1 MVIMNNRIGVIVL
14 LVICLGLGVAV
25 MLVKKHGAEQHQQDA
40 KQIDT
45 LTNQLVQTST
55 DLDEQKKVAAML
67 EKDIEN
73 KKKDF
78 EKSLDQ
84 LTNNITQISA
94 NLAKAET
101 NLQTAEQKLKE
112 QDTKIADLES
122 QNQAL
127 DKKAEALSNSI
138 TNLNTQIADT
148 RHKLAASEGDKAFLE
163 KELKRLMSDKAEL
176 ERQFSDL
183 TLLRAQVAKL
193 KEEQNIAR
201 RLEWMRQG
209 VFASTDQKGAQQLM
223 QGLKPSQTRA
233 AGRPNYDLNVEV
245 SADGSV
251 RVIPPAT
258 NSVAPNKSTPR

>member
-1 MVIMNNRIGVIVL
+1 MNNRIGVIVL

-25 MLVKKHGAEQHQQDA
+25 MLVKKHGTEQHQQDT

-73 KKKDF
+73 KKKDY
-78 EKSLDQ
+78 EKSLDE
-84 LTNNITQISA
+84 LTNNITQISSS
-94 NLAKAET
+94 LAKAET

-127 DKKAEALSNSI
+127 DRKADALSNSI

-148 RHKLAASEGDKAFLE
+148 RHKLAASEGDKALLE
-163 KELKRLMSDKAEL
+163 KELKRLMADKAEL
-176 ERQFSDL
+176 ERQFNDL
-183 TLLRAQVAKL
+183 TVLRAQVAKL
-193 KEEQNIAR
+193 RDEQNIAR

-223 QGLKPSQTRA
+223 QGLKSTQTRA
-233 AGRPNYDLNVEV
+233 VGRPNYDLNVEV
-245 SADGSV
+245 RSDGSV
-251 RVIPPAT
+251 RVVPPAT
-258 NSVAPNKSTPR
+258 NGAAPNTPAPR